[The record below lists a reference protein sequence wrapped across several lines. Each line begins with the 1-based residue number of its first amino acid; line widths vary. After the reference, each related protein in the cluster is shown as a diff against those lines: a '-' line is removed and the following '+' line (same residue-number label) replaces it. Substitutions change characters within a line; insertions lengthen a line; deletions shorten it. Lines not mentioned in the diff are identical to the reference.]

1 MTEKVYI
8 VTDIGPGD
16 GGKGGVVHSLA
27 RAKHAHTIIKRG
39 GAQGSH
45 GVRTSGGQSFNFSQ
59 WGCGTFENIPTFLSE
74 QFIVH
79 PEALLNEA
87 EALMENGVENPFE
100 LISADGNALVATSF
114 HGISS
119 RVKEL
124 ARGDNPRGTIGT
136 GVGEA
141 YRDCME
147 QLELNIR
154 VRDLCDRHID
164 EKLKDVLEY
173 QREKLRPV
181 FENGEFLAEDT
192 ELIEHEKHLLYDD
205 GFLKYETERFR
216 EVGQCLRIATLPEIL
231 SQDGTAIVECS
242 HGVINDREL
251 GFKPHV
257 SAIRTVP
264 IFANNMLDEAGYEE
278 EIVNLAVHRA
288 YSIRHGAGPLP
299 TADPTMNELLLPGSN
314 KDENRWQGKVRVGPL
329 DFVQMRKAIVDS
341 EPIRF
346 DGLALTWF
354 DQIIKNGVWRYCYGY
369 DDYGTPK
376 ITTLTIPQGL
386 SQSELF
392 DFVAKIV
399 ETHTGLS
406 VRMVS
411 FGLTDRDK
419 FLK

>member
-1 MTEKVYI
+1 LTEKVYI

-27 RAKHAHTIIKRG
+27 NAEHAHTVIKRG

-45 GVRTSGGQSFNFSQ
+45 GVHTSRGESFNFSQ
-59 WGCGTFENIPTFLSE
+59 WGCGTFEGIPTFMSE

-87 EALMENGVENPFE
+87 KALIENGVKNPFD

-119 RVKEL
+119 HVKEL

-147 QLELNIR
+147 QPELIIR
-154 VRDLCDRHID
+154 VRDLRDRHID
-164 EKLKDVLEY
+164 EKLEAVLKW
-173 QREKLRPV
+173 QRAKLQTV
-181 FENGEFLAEDT
+181 FENAKFLAEDA
-192 ELIEHEKHLLYDD
+192 ELLEREKRLLYDD
-205 GFLKYETERFR
+205 GFLRYEIERFR
-216 EVGQCLRIATLPEIL
+216 DVARRLRIATLQDIL
-231 SQDGTAIVECS
+231 SLDGVAVVECS
-242 HGVINDREL
+242 HGVINDREY

-264 IFANNMLDEAGYEE
+264 IFTNNLLDEAGYEE
-278 EIVNLAVHRA
+278 EIVNIAVHRA

-329 DFVQMRKAIVDS
+329 DFVQVQKAVADS
-341 EPIRF
+341 KPIHF

-354 DQIIKNGVWRYCYGY
+354 DQIIKNGVWRYCHSYS
-369 DDYGTPK
+369 DYGDPK

-392 DFVAKIV
+392 DFAARTV
-399 ETHTGLS
+399 ENHTGLK

-411 FGLTDRDK
+411 FGPTERDK
-419 FLK
+419 LLK